1 MYTHTYTHVY
11 TCMCIPTHIHMQIYT
26 YMHVQKHTYIHTYMN
41 THTTCTYAHTQG
53 HRKGK
58 VLNLPHSQK
67 SLEAPRDCTE
77 DEDFLSMIKKPP
89 EVGAVRIHMDPESL
103 DTSFGGLTASTFQ
116 GVATLITLAGLFKME
131 GACWHL
137 LSKVFSSL
145 EDMKTDL

>member
-1 MYTHTYTHVY
+1 MLGIV
-11 TCMCIPTHIHMQIYT
+11 
-26 YMHVQKHTYIHTYMN
+26 
-41 THTTCTYAHTQG
+41 
-53 HRKGK
+53 
-58 VLNLPHSQK
+58 S
-67 SLEAPRDCTE
+67 SLISDRFSLSETRALSEAR
-77 DEDFLSMIKKPP
+77 DEDSLSMIKNPP